1 MQHSSPNNICLKRII
16 SYVRRYGSK
25 WGNLYANDA
34 TGRKIR
40 AKHFFSESS
49 YYIKNCKANYFEQS
63 SKLEIIFVKVYDDR
77 IYVSLIHTITDFGR
91 LAHLALPSIYFFTLT
106 RKPQLNNEII
116 TFLSN

>member
-91 LAHLALPSIYFFTLT
+91 LAHLALPSIYFFY
-106 RKPQLNNEII
+106 LNSKTTTKQRDYHIVK
-116 TFLSN
+116 